1 MSGVAS
7 VQVMGTGL
15 IGTSIALGLREHGVE
30 VHLDDADA
38 DHLRVAVDRGAGL
51 PGRAAQPELVI
62 VAVPPAAA
70 PAAVIDALSEWPHAV
85 VTDVTSIK
93 GPVAAAV
100 SSLPAADRYVG
111 SHPMAGRERSGP
123 VAASARL
130 CEGNPWVV
138 VPLPQSSSAAIA
150 VVESVATVLGAAPRT
165 MDAETHDLAVALV
178 SHAPQV
184 VSALMASRL
193 AAAPAEHVQL
203 AGPGLRDV
211 TRIAASDGAMWL
223 DILSGNADKVRAV
236 LEGVRHDLDVAIEA
250 LKTDPSA
257 VARVLDAGRAGTRV
271 IPSKHGDRAVAWTT
285 VYVVVPDQPRALE
298 QMVVD
303 AGQSG
308 VNIEDLRIQHEL
320 GRPAGVVEI
329 HVLPES
335 AETLVNALVERGW
348 PAYL

>member
-1 MSGVAS
+1 
-7 VQVMGTGL
+7 VQVIGVGL
-15 IGTSIALGLREHGVE
+15 MGTSIALGLREHGVE
-30 VHLDDADA
+30 VYLDDADPE
-38 DHLRVAVDRGAGL
+38 HLRVAVDRGAGVA
-51 PGRAAQPELVI
+51 GRAPQPDLVI
-62 VAVPPAAA
+62 VAVSPAAV
-70 PAAVIDALSEWPHAV
+70 PAAVINALDAWPSAV
-85 VTDVTSIK
+85 VTDVASVK
-93 GPVAAAV
+93 GPVVASVAGHSAAA
-100 SSLPAADRYVG
+100 RYVG

-130 CEGNPWVV
+130 CEGNPWVI
-138 VPLPQSSSAAIA
+138 VPLPESSTAAIA
-150 VVESVATVLGAAPRT
+150 VVQSVATVLGAAPRV

-184 VSALMASRL
+184 VSALMAARL
-193 AAAPAEHVQL
+193 VEAPLEHVQL
-203 AGPGLRDV
+203 AGSGLRDV

-223 DILSGNADKVRAV
+223 DILGGNAAKVRSV
-236 LEGVRHDLDVAIEA
+236 LELIRRDLDAAIDA
-250 LKTDPSA
+250 LGTDPEQIST
-257 VARVLDAGRAGTRV
+257 VLDAGRVGTRA
-271 IPSKHGDRAVAWTT
+271 IPSKHGDQAVAWTV

-298 QMVVD
+298 KMVVD

-335 AETLVNALVERGW
+335 AETLVNALVNRGW

>member
-1 MSGVAS
+1 
-7 VQVMGTGL
+7 
-15 IGTSIALGLREHGVE
+15 
-30 VHLDDADA
+30 
-38 DHLRVAVDRGAGL
+38 
-51 PGRAAQPELVI
+51 
-62 VAVPPAAA
+62 
-70 PAAVIDALSEWPHAV
+70 
-85 VTDVTSIK
+85 
-93 GPVAAAV
+93 
-100 SSLPAADRYVG
+100 
-111 SHPMAGRERSGP
+111 
-123 VAASARL
+123 
-130 CEGNPWVV
+130 
-138 VPLPQSSSAAIA
+138 
-150 VVESVATVLGAAPRT
+150 VVESVATVLGAAPRV

-178 SHAPQV
+178 SHTPQV

-193 AAAPAEHVQL
+193 TDAPVEHVQL

-223 DILSGNADKVRAV
+223 DILGGNAAKVRAV
-236 LEGVRHDLDVAIEA
+236 LELIRHDLDEAIDA
-250 LKTDPSA
+250 LGTDPSSIA
-257 VARVLDAGRAGTRV
+257 GVLDAGRAGTRA
-271 IPSKHGDRAVAWTT
+271 IPSKHGDLAVAWTI

-335 AETLVNALVERGW
+335 AETLVNALVNRGW

>member
-1 MSGVAS
+1 
-7 VQVMGTGL
+7 VQVIGAGL
-15 IGTSIALGLREHGVE
+15 LGTSIALGLREHGVD
-30 VHLDDADA
+30 VHLDDADP

-51 PGRAAQPELVI
+51 PGRADAPELVI
-62 VAVPPAAA
+62 VAVPPAAT
-70 PAAVIDALSEWPHAV
+70 PGAVIDALAEWPQAV
-85 VTDVTSIK
+85 VTDVASVK
-93 GPVAAAV
+93 GPVAGAV
-100 SSLPAADRYVG
+100 ASVPGADRYVG

-130 CEGNPWVV
+130 CEGNPWVI
-138 VPLPQSSSAAIA
+138 VPLPQSAPAAVD
-150 VVESVATVLGAAPRT
+150 VVESVAVVLGAAPRT

-193 AAAPAEHVQL
+193 ADAPPEHVQL

-223 DILSGNADKVRAV
+223 DILGGNAAKVRAV
-236 LEGVRHDLDVAIEA
+236 LELIRIDLDAAIEA
-250 LKTDPSA
+250 LGADPSD
-257 VARVLDAGRAGTRV
+257 VAKVLDAGRAGTRA
-271 IPSKHGDRAVAWTT
+271 IPSKHGDQAVAWTV

-329 HVLPES
+329 HVLPQS
-335 AETLVNALVERGW
+335 AETLVNALVDRGW

>member
-1 MSGVAS
+1 
-7 VQVMGTGL
+7 VQVIGAGL

-30 VHLDDADA
+30 VHLDDAEPEN
-38 DHLRVAVDRGAGL
+38 LRVAVDRGAGVA
-51 PGRAAQPELVI
+51 GRAADPDLVV
-62 VAVPPAAA
+62 VAVPPAAV
-70 PAAVIDALSEWPHAV
+70 PAAVTAALAEWPHAV
-85 VTDVTSIK
+85 VTDVASIK
-93 GPVAAAV
+93 GPVAGAVAA
-100 SSLPAADRYVG
+100 LPGVERYVG

-130 CEGNPWVV
+130 CEGNPWVI
-138 VPLPQSSSAAIA
+138 VPLPQSSATAIA
-150 VVESVATVLGAAPRT
+150 TVESVANTLGAAPRV

-184 VSALMASRL
+184 ISALMASRL
-193 AAAPAEHVQL
+193 AGAPPEHVQL

-211 TRIAASDGAMWL
+211 TRIAASDGSMWL
-223 DILSGNADKVRAV
+223 EILSGNADKVRAV
-236 LEGVRHDLDVAIEA
+236 LEAVRADLDAAIEA
-250 LKTDPSA
+250 LGTDPSD
-257 VARVLDAGRAGTRV
+257 VAKVLDAGRAGTRA
-271 IPSKHGDRAVAWTT
+271 IPSKHGDQAVSWAI

-335 AETLVNALVERGW
+335 AEALVTALVNRGW

>member
-1 MSGVAS
+1 
-7 VQVMGTGL
+7 VQVIGTGL

-30 VHLDDADA
+30 VHLDDSDPANV
-38 DHLRVAVDRGAGL
+38 RVAVDRGAGL
-51 PGRAAQPELVI
+51 AGRADAPELVI
-62 VAVPPAAA
+62 VAVPPAAV
-70 PAAVIDALSEWPHAV
+70 PATVTAALAAWPDAV
-85 VTDVTSIK
+85 VTDVASIK
-93 GPVAAAV
+93 VPVAAAV
-100 SSLPAADRYVG
+100 AGRPGADRYVG

-138 VPLPQSSSAAIA
+138 VPVAESSAAAIA
-150 VVESVATVLGAAPRT
+150 VVEAVANTLGAAPRE

-178 SHAPQV
+178 SHAPQL

-193 AAAPAEHVQL
+193 ADAPSEHVQL
-203 AGPGLRDV
+203 AGSGLRDV

-223 DILSGNADKVRAV
+223 DILAGNADKVRSV
-236 LEGVRHDLDVAIEA
+236 LEALRADLDDAIDA
-250 LKTDPSA
+250 LRTDPSD
-257 VARVLDAGRAGTRV
+257 VARVLDAGRAGTRA
-271 IPSKHGDRAVAWTT
+271 IPSKHGDQAVAWTI
-285 VYVVVPDQPRALE
+285 VYVVVPDKPRALE

-335 AETLVNALVERGW
+335 AETLVAALVSRGW

>member
-7 VQVMGTGL
+7 VQVIGAGL
-15 IGTSIALGLREHGVE
+15 IGTSIALGLRDHGVD
-30 VHLDDADA
+30 VHLDDADPE
-38 DHLRVAVDRGAGL
+38 HLRVAVDRGAGVA
-51 PGRAAQPELVI
+51 GRADAPELVI
-62 VAVPPAAA
+62 VAIPPAAV
-70 PAAVIDALSEWPHAV
+70 PAAVINALTEWPNAV
-85 VTDVTSIK
+85 VTDVASLK
-93 GPVAAAV
+93 GPVAEVVAA
-100 SSLPAADRYVG
+100 LPDADRYVG

-123 VAASARL
+123 VSASARL
-130 CEGNPWVV
+130 CEGNPWVI
-138 VPLPQSSSAAIA
+138 VPLPQSSAGAIG
-150 VVESVATVLGAAPRT
+150 VVESVATLLGAAPRV

-184 VSALMASRL
+184 MSALMAARL
-193 AAAPAEHVQL
+193 DEAPPEHVQL

-223 DILSGNADKVRAV
+223 DIFSGNADKVRSV
-236 LEGVRHDLDVAIEA
+236 LELVRRDLDAAIDA
-250 LKTDPSA
+250 LGSDPVQIGA
-257 VARVLDAGRAGTRV
+257 VLDAGRAGTRA
-271 IPSKHGDRAVAWTT
+271 IPSKHGEQAVAWTI

-335 AETLVNALVERGW
+335 AETLVNALVNRGW

>member
-1 MSGVAS
+1 M
-7 VQVMGTGL
+7 QVIGAGL
-15 IGTSIALGLREHGVE
+15 IGTSLALGLREHGVD
-30 VHLDDADA
+30 VHLDDADPEN
-38 DHLRVAVDRGAGL
+38 LRVAVDRGAGSA
-51 PGRAAQPELVI
+51 GRAGSPDLVI
-62 VAVPPAAA
+62 VAVPPAAVPDA
-70 PAAVIDALSEWPHAV
+70 VIAALADWPAAI
-85 VTDVTSIK
+85 VTDVASVK
-93 GPVAAAV
+93 GPVAAVVAT
-100 SSLPAADRYVG
+100 SPDADRYVG

-150 VVESVATVLGAAPRT
+150 MIESVAIVLGASPRV

-184 VSALMASRL
+184 MSALMAARL
-193 AAAPAEHVQL
+193 ADAPTEHVQL

-223 DILSGNADKVRAV
+223 DILGGNAAKVRAV
-236 LEGVRHDLDVAIEA
+236 LELIRGDLDTAIRALEA
-250 LKTDPSA
+250 EPASIA
-257 VARVLDAGRAGTRV
+257 GVLDAGRAGTRA
-271 IPSKHGDRAVAWTT
+271 IPSKHGDLAVEWTI

-308 VNIEDLRIQHEL
+308 VNIEDLRIQHEY

-335 AETLVNALVERGW
+335 AETLVNALVNRGW

>member
-1 MSGVAS
+1 M
-7 VQVMGTGL
+7 QVIGAGL
-15 IGTSIALGLREHGVE
+15 IGTSIALGLRERGIS
-30 VHLDDADA
+30 VHLDDADGE
-38 DHLRVAVDRGAGL
+38 HVRVAVDRGAGVA
-51 PGRAAQPELVI
+51 GRAEAPDLVV
-62 VAVPPAAA
+62 VAVPPAAV
-70 PAAVIDALSEWPHAV
+70 PNVVESALAEWPQAF
-85 VTDVTSIK
+85 VTDVASVK

-100 SSLPAADRYVG
+100 AGQPGSERYVG

-130 CEGNPWVV
+130 CEGNPWIV
-138 VPLPQSSSAAIA
+138 VPLTESTAEAIA
-150 VVESVATVLGAAPRT
+150 AVEFVATVLGAVPRT

-184 VSALMASRL
+184 LSALMASRL
-193 AAAPAEHVQL
+193 AEAPPEHVQL

-223 DILSGNADKVRAV
+223 DILSGNAAKVRAV
-236 LEGVRHDLDVAIEA
+236 LESIRADLDTAIDALEA
-250 LKTDPSA
+250 DPRSIA
-257 VARVLDAGRAGTRV
+257 GVLDAGRAGTRV
-271 IPSKHGDRAVAWTT
+271 IPSKHGDQAVAWTA

-335 AETLVNALVERGW
+335 ADTLVTALVDRGW

>member
-7 VQVMGTGL
+7 VQVIGAGL

-30 VHLDDADA
+30 VHVDDVDPE
-38 DHLRVAVDRGAGL
+38 HVRVAVDRGAGFA
-51 PGRAAQPELVI
+51 GRAQRPELVI
-62 VAVPPAAA
+62 VAVPPAAV
-70 PAAVIDALSEWPHAV
+70 PAAVVGALTEWPNAV
-85 VTDVTSIK
+85 VTDVASVK
-93 GPVAAAV
+93 GPVASAV
-100 SSLPAADRYVG
+100 AGSPEADRYVG

-138 VPLPQSSSAAIA
+138 VPLAESSPTAIA
-150 VVESVATVLGAAPRT
+150 MVESVATVLGAAPRV

-184 VSALMASRL
+184 ISALMAARL
-193 AAAPAEHVQL
+193 GDAPPEHVQL
-203 AGPGLRDV
+203 AGPGVRDV

-223 DILSGNADKVRAV
+223 DILSGNAAKVRAV
-236 LEGVRHDLDVAIEA
+236 LELVRRDLDAAIDA
-250 LKTDPSA
+250 LDTDPTRISG
-257 VARVLDAGRAGTRV
+257 VLDAGRVGTRA
-271 IPSKHGDRAVAWTT
+271 IPSKHGDQAVAWTI

-335 AETLVNALVERGW
+335 AETLVNALVNRGW